1 MTVSTTSTAPAAAL
15 GVLPRADG
23 SAKYSHAGYTVTA
36 SVNGPIEAQR
46 RDEHP
51 YEAHV
56 DVIVRPAAGVGGTRE
71 RHLESILQSS
81 LSQIILVKNFPRSL
95 IQIVLQ
101 VEDSP
106 ENDYVNTKLVQASL
120 NFSIMPALFQ
130 TAVLALLSAG
140 VPIRATATATAIAI
154 VPQDGTKRSVV
165 DPSPRDVEIAQSVHV
180 LAFTSHDE
188 LLLAESEGD
197 FTVKEW
203 DDVYETAK
211 DVCCRPVP
219 TKEGM
224 EMVLDDEHTNGPDL
238 RHFLRSTME
247 NKVAS
252 DLHWK

>member
-1 MTVSTTSTAPAAAL
+1 MTATTAPEAAL

-23 SAKYSHAGYTVTA
+23 SARYSHAGYTVTA

-46 RDEHP
+46 RDEHA

-95 IQIVLQ
+95 IQVVLQ
-101 VEDSP
+101 IEDSP
-106 ENDYVNTKLVQASL
+106 ENDYVNTKIIQASL
-120 NFSIMPALFQ
+120 NFAIMPALLQ
-130 TAVLALLSAG
+130 TAVLALLSAA
-140 VPIRATATATAIAI
+140 VPMRATATATAVAL
-154 VPQDGTKRSVV
+154 VRRDGANEEII
-165 DPSPRDVEIAQSVHV
+165 DPSPREIETAQSVHV

-203 DDVYETAK
+203 DSVYETAK
-211 DVCCRPVP
+211 RICCRPAL
-219 TKEGM
+219 TQEGIA
-224 EMVLDDEHTNGPDL
+224 MVLDDEGAAGPDM
-238 RHFLRSTME
+238 RHFLRSSME
-247 NKVAS
+247 SKVAA
-252 DLHWK
+252 DLYWK

>member
-1 MTVSTTSTAPAAAL
+1 MTATTTPEATF

-23 SAKYSHAGYTVTA
+23 SARYSHAGYTVTG

-46 RDEHP
+46 REEHA

-56 DVIVRPAAGVGGTRE
+56 DVVVRPAAGHGGTRE
-71 RHLESILQSS
+71 RHLESVLQSS
-81 LSQIILVKNFPRSL
+81 LAQIILVKSFPRSL

-101 VEDSP
+101 VENSP

-120 NFSIMPALFQ
+120 NFGIMPALMQ

-140 VPIRATATATAIAI
+140 VPMRATATGTAVAI
-154 VPQDGTKRSVV
+154 MHQDGAKQTMV
-165 DPSPRDVEIAQSVHV
+165 DPSPRDIEKARSVHV
-180 LAFTSHDE
+180 LAFTSQDE

-203 DDVYETAK
+203 DLVYETARGI
-211 DVCCRPVP
+211 CCRSRPQA
-219 TKEGM
+219 KEGM
-224 EMVLDDEHTNGPDL
+224 AMLLDDESTGGPDM
-238 RHFLRSTME
+238 RQFLRSTME
-247 NKVAS
+247 SKVAA

>member
-1 MTVSTTSTAPAAAL
+1 MTASSAPEVAF

-23 SAKYSHAGYTVTA
+23 SARYSHAGYTVLA

-46 RDEHP
+46 RDEHA

-71 RHLESILQSS
+71 RHLEAILQSS
-81 LSQIILVKNFPRSL
+81 LSQLILIKNFPRCL

-101 VEDSP
+101 VENSP

-120 NFSIMPALFQ
+120 NFALMPALIQ
-130 TAVLALLSAG
+130 TAILTLLSAG
-140 VPIRATATATAIAI
+140 VPMRATATVTAIAI
-154 VPQDGTKRSVV
+154 SHDKTII
-165 DPSPRDVEIAQSVHV
+165 DPSPRDVETARSVHV
-180 LAFTSHDE
+180 LAFTSQDD

-211 DVCCRPVP
+211 KICCRPAP
-219 TKEGM
+219 DGAAM
-224 EMVLDDEHTNGPDL
+224 QLDDDESSAAVGPDL
-238 RHFLRSTME
+238 RQFLRSMME
-247 NKVAS
+247 SKVAA

>member
-1 MTVSTTSTAPAAAL
+1 MTASTLPEAAL

-81 LSQIILVKNFPRSL
+81 LTQIILVKNFPRSL
-95 IQIVLQ
+95 IQVVLQ
-101 VEDSP
+101 VEDTP

-120 NFSIMPALFQ
+120 NFAIMPALFQ
-130 TAVLALLSAG
+130 TSVLALLSAG
-140 VPIRATATATAIAI
+140 VPMRATAAATAVAV
-154 VPQDGTKRSVV
+154 VPEDGAKKIVV
-165 DPSPRDVEIAQSVHV
+165 DPSPRQIEIAQSVHV
-180 LAFTSHDE
+180 LAFTSQEE

-203 DDVYETAK
+203 DDVYETAQK
-211 DVCCRPVP
+211 ICCRPAS

-224 EMVLDDEHTNGPDL
+224 EMVLDEEDAGGPDM
-238 RHFLRSTME
+238 RHFLRSTLE
-247 NKVAS
+247 SKVTA

>member
-1 MTVSTTSTAPAAAL
+1 MTATSAPEAAL

-46 RDEHP
+46 RDEHA

-120 NFSIMPALFQ
+120 NFAIMPALMQ

-140 VPIRATATATAIAI
+140 VPMRATATATAVTIAQ
-154 VPQDGTKRSVV
+154 QDGAKRITV
-165 DPSPRDVEIAQSVHV
+165 DPTPRDIETARSVHV

-211 DVCCRPVP
+211 AICCRSAPA
-219 TKEGM
+219 KEGVA
-224 EMVLDDEHTNGPDL
+224 MVLDDEDASGPDM
-238 RHFLRSTME
+238 RQFLRSAAGA
-247 NKVAS
+247 KVAA

>member
-1 MTVSTTSTAPAAAL
+1 MTATTAPEAAL

-23 SAKYSHAGYTVTA
+23 SAKYSHAGYIVTA

-81 LSQIILVKNFPRSL
+81 LAQIILVRNFPRSL

-101 VEDSP
+101 VEHSP
-106 ENDYVNTKLVQASL
+106 ENDYVNTKLVQANL
-120 NFSIMPALFQ
+120 NFAIMPALFQ

-140 VPIRATATATAIAI
+140 VPMKATATATAVALSH
-154 VPQDGTKRSVV
+154 QDGSKRTIV
-165 DPSPRDVEIAQSVHV
+165 DPSPREVETAQSVHV

-203 DDVYETAK
+203 DDVYETASK
-211 DVCCRPVP
+211 VCCQSALQ
-219 TKEGM
+219 KEGIA
-224 EMVLDDEHTNGPDL
+224 MVLDDEDAGGPAM

-247 NKVAS
+247 SKVAA

>member
-1 MTVSTTSTAPAAAL
+1 MAISTEPEAAL
-15 GVLPRADG
+15 SVLPRADG

-46 RDEHP
+46 RDEHA
-51 YEAHV
+51 YEAVV
-56 DVIVRPAAGVGGTRE
+56 DVIVRPAAGAGGTRE

-81 LSQIILVKNFPRSL
+81 LSQIILIKNFPRSL

-101 VEDSP
+101 IESTP

-120 NFSIMPALFQ
+120 NFPIIPALLQ
-130 TAVLALLSAG
+130 TAVLALLSAA
-140 VPIRATATATAIAI
+140 VPMRATATASVVAV
-154 VPQDGTKRSVV
+154 VPEGQTKRMVV
-165 DPSPRDVEIAQSVHV
+165 DPSPRDLDIAKSVHV

-203 DDVYETAK
+203 DDVYETAQRI
-211 DVCCRPVP
+211 CCRPA
-219 TKEGM
+219 TTAETDM
-224 EMVLDDEHTNGPDL
+224 AIDDEAAGPDM

-247 NKVAS
+247 TKIAA

>member
-1 MTVSTTSTAPAAAL
+1 MTAATAPEAAL

-46 RDEHP
+46 RDEHA

-71 RHLESILQSS
+71 RHLESILESS

-120 NFSIMPALFQ
+120 NFAIMPALMQ
-130 TAVLALLSAG
+130 TAMLALLSAG
-140 VPIRATATATAIAI
+140 VPMKATATATAIAI
-154 VPQDGTKRSVV
+154 AYQGGTKKTIV
-165 DPSPRDVEIAQSVHV
+165 DPSPREIDTAQSVHV
-180 LAFTSHDE
+180 LGFTSHDE

-197 FTVKEW
+197 FTVQEW

-211 DVCCRPVP
+211 KICCHSAP

-224 EMVLDDEHTNGPDL
+224 DMVLDEEHAAGPDM
-238 RHFLRSTME
+238 RTFLRSTME
-247 NKVAS
+247 SKVAA
-252 DLHWK
+252 DLAWK